1 LPALLAPVHFEEAVV
16 PEAAAKSIPV
26 AWKPHTPSPVDTSHD
41 GFAVQPVIS
50 VEDPDPVDLYTLL
63 WVDRYT

>member
-50 VEDPDPVDLYTLL
+50 VEDPDPVDRNTFAF
-63 WVDRYT
+63 VDRYT